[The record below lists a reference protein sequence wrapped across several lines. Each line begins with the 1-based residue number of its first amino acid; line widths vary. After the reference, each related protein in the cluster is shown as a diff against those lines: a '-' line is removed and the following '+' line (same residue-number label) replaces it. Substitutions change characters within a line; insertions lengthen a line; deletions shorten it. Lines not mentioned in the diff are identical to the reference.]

1 MVSGHH
7 QQKIFHAQW
16 DSLHL
21 GRYIAL
27 AQHHKVKLPVFQH
40 DGQIGQISF
49 PDDHIHL
56 RPLPLVHRQHRR
68 QKPDGAPLCDTDTHL
83 PGTLLLRLPH
93 HRLELPLQLQHLR
106 SLFHILLAQPRQ
118 LEFPAIPL
126 EQRRTQI
133 LFHIVDVQAQ
143 CGLRDIQPLRGAG
156 QALALRKGADVL
168 LLL

>member
-133 LFHIVDVQAQ
+133 LFHIIDVQAQ
-143 CGLRDIQPLRGAG
+143 CRLRDIQPLRGAG